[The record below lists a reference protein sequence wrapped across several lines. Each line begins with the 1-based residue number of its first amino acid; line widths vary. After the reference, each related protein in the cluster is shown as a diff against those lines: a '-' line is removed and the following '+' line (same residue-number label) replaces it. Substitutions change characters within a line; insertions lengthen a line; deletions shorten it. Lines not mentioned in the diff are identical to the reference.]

1 VNPSSLASNQAAY
14 SGNTKYHCG
23 TLIYTKAGLAIIFA
37 WLLWGDFC
45 LTLMEAVV
53 PSVLPLKLKSL
64 GCSNWMM
71 GLILSPFRYLE
82 YDNLSLR
89 QF

>member
-1 VNPSSLASNQAAY
+1 MYPFNVKANSEIKDSK
-14 SGNTKYHCG
+14 TYHCG
-23 TLIYTKAGLAIIFA
+23 TLTYTKAGLFAIFA

-64 GCSNWMM
+64 G
-71 GLILSPFRYLE
+71 
-82 YDNLSLR
+82 
-89 QF
+89 